1 MTILRNTG
9 LFLTLTV
16 ATLTAQAQLVLQH
29 ATIITGDA
37 AAKPRVGTVY
47 IEKDKITRIIYG
59 KAAKIPAG
67 YKVIDCTGKYVAP
80 GLIDA
85 HVHLATGNLSNL
97 ELANKKTDSVLQNM
111 LHHGITT
118 VRDMAG
124 DAPFLAACRQRI
136 AAQEVTGPDIF
147 YAAQFAG
154 PHYWELIR
162 RGSRNSADQGTRP
175 WFATIAD
182 TTNMAAAITAARNCG
197 ATGIKIYHDLSKQ
210 LVAAITTAAHRQGL
224 LAWAHAAVFPA
235 KPMDAARAGVNSM
248 SHAADMAFEQL
259 PGDMI
264 ESGKAWAAIYKNFT
278 LDTSRQLQLL
288 KEMKA
293 RNIFLDATVFHATSN
308 KLTYAQTV
316 TRLAYQTGVNIVAGT
331 DWIYPEQGGT
341 MPLQEELQ
349 LLQNKCGMPAA
360 AVIQAA
366 TWNAARVTGL
376 MDRGLVK
383 PGMLANLIVL
393 QHNPYDNLS
402 ELFLPEL
409 VVKSGV
415 LHEIKP

>member
-1 MTILRNTG
+1 MLR
-9 LFLTLTV
+9 LTSLLV
-16 ATLTAQAQLVLQH
+16 LCAGFTLQAKAQLVLQH
-29 ATIITGDA
+29 ATIVSGDA

-47 IEKDKITRIIYG
+47 IDKDKITKVVYG
-59 KAAKIPAG
+59 KSRKTPAG
-67 YKVIDCTGKYVAP
+67 YRVIDCTGKYIAP

-97 ELANKKTDSVLQNM
+97 EEANKKTDSILRNM
-111 LHHGITT
+111 FRHGITT

-124 DAPFLAACRQRI
+124 DAPYLAAVKKRI
-136 AAQEVTGPDIF
+136 ASAQVTGPDIF
-147 YAAQFAG
+147 YAAQFGG

-162 RGSRNSADQGTRP
+162 RGSRNSSNQGTRP
-175 WFATIAD
+175 WYATIAD
-182 TTNMAAAITAARNCG
+182 TTNMVAAIAAAKNCG
-197 ATGIKIYHDLSKQ
+197 ATGIKIYHDLSKE
-210 LVAAITTAAHRQGL
+210 LVAAITKEAYRQGL

-235 KPMDAARAGVNSM
+235 KPIDAARAGVNSM

-259 PGDMI
+259 PGDTI

-278 LDTSRQLQLL
+278 LDTTRQLQLL
-288 KEMKA
+288 KDMKA

-341 MPLQEELQ
+341 MPLQEELE
-349 LLQNKCGMPAA
+349 LLQKKCGMPAA

-376 MDRGLVK
+376 TDRGLVK
-383 PGMLANLIVL
+383 AGMLANLIVL
-393 QHNPYDNLS
+393 GQDPYTHLN
-402 ELFLPEL
+402 ELFSPEL
-409 VVKSGV
+409 VVKNGI
-415 LHEIKP
+415 LHELNHK